1 MSSRKSWVLGI
12 AGVAALGLGALAI
25 RELRGG
31 GAAAPRDLAPAP
43 APDAAV
49 VAPRGSATV
58 KAAPVPPFRQ
68 DPTGPGRV
76 MPYRPATYLRYSE
89 GMPATD
95 PAEDDASPI
104 LQRLLTVTLP
114 SADQEA
120 TIRAAWRTHEEGR
133 RVLRAAARPPSIGD
147 PILDPVA
154 LATLDR
160 ELSDAVSEVLTPEQ
174 YLRLS
179 VELAPPELEPEQPEP

>member
-1 MSSRKSWVLGI
+1 MIGI
-12 AGVAALGLGALAI
+12 VGVAALAVGALAV
-25 RELRGG
+25 REFRGG
-31 GAAAPRDLAPAP
+31 GAAAPRDAGARAPTL
-43 APDAAV
+43 DAT
-49 VAPRGSATV
+49 SATPPGP
-58 KAAPVPPFRQ
+58 ATAGPVPPIRQ

-95 PAEDDASPI
+95 PAEDDGSPI

-114 SADQEA
+114 SGDQEA

-133 RVLRAAARPPSIGD
+133 RVLVAAARPPSIGD
-147 PILDPVA
+147 PILDRTA
-154 LATLDR
+154 LAALDR
-160 ELSDAVSEVLTPEQ
+160 QFSDAVSEVLTPEQ

-179 VELAPPELEPEQPEP
+179 LELAPPEFEPPQPEP